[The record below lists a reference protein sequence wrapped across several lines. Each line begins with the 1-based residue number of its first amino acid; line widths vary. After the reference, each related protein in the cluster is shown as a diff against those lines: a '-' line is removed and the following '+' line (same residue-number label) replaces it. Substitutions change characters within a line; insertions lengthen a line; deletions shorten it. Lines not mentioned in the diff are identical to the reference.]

1 MGKNHV
7 GAIVLLPLMWCVA
20 LYQAPAMADEPAA
33 TPTMEKLVN
42 LETSFV
48 PSKRAWTFSAEARVF
63 GQTDN
68 NTYGTAQ
75 IDYGVAENFGVR
87 LRAEAGQ
94 WKAKTVAAGT
104 VRYGGSDIELLG
116 VLQLAWL
123 PHWAVAAGVSLPNT
137 PVQHGA
143 KLTAQ
148 LMYDRPLTQ
157 NITLYLNPKIALL
170 NSNRIIGI
178 GGGGSVELTKN
189 IQVVG
194 DYTLIVGGS
203 NTVDLTNGTGRQQDI
218 WGVALRFAPGLLG
231 KNLAIDLG
239 MTNGYGS
246 TTQSSL
252 TPGLNNNTAIYAALH
267 WRP

>member
-1 MGKNHV
+1 MGKNHIRTV
-7 GAIVLLPLMWCVA
+7 VLLPLIWCAA
-20 LYQAPAMADEPAA
+20 LCQRPVMADEPAPS
-33 TPTMEKLVN
+33 PTMEKLVN

-48 PSKRAWTFSAEARVF
+48 PTKRAWTFSAEARVF

-75 IDYGVAENFGVR
+75 VDYGVAENFGVR
-87 LRAEAGQ
+87 LRVGAGQ
-94 WKAKTVAAGT
+94 WKTKTVPAGI
-104 VRYGGSDIELLG
+104 VRYGGTDVEVMG
-116 VLQLAWL
+116 VLQLGWL
-123 PHWAVAAGVSLPNT
+123 PHWAIAAGVSVPNS
-137 PVQHGA
+137 PVQTGA

-148 LMYDRPLTQ
+148 LMYDHPLTQ
-157 NITLYLNPKIALL
+157 NVTLYLNPKLAIL
-170 NSNRIIGI
+170 NSNRIVGI
-178 GGGGSVELTKN
+178 GGGASVELTRN

-194 DYTLIVGGS
+194 DYTLIVGGT
-203 NTVDLTNGTGRQQDI
+203 NTVNLTTGGGKQQDI

-239 MTNGYGS
+239 ATNGYGS
-246 TTQSSL
+246 TTQFSL